1 MPKPTRFV
9 PGTVVGECV
18 LVRRIADGG
27 MGEVHEATSPW
38 GHVAV
43 KLVTWG
49 GMRGTEALARF
60 LREGALL
67 RELSHPGIVKVL
79 AHGVDGR
86 TKIPFLV
93 LELLEGD
100 DLDVVVGRRGPLS
113 AELVASL
120 GIEVSLALEHAHER
134 GVVHRDVKPANVIVP
149 RDPSRGRA
157 ILCDFGLSKRV
168 GAEGSI
174 TGTGA
179 LLGTPYFMAPEQV
192 LDSKHADVR
201 SDVFSLAMT
210 LYFAVTGKNPFESL
224 EGPELVRAV
233 CSHPVPDVR
242 TYRRDVPEALA
253 VTLAYA
259 LHRDARARATLEELR
274 SALLEIAEGKTG
286 VPSAPV
292 SRAARAGPT
301 SRPRGLAE
309 LDTLELQKGAYSV
322 MRPLGPNVV
331 EAVND
336 EGQVVRIERLGP
348 LVERQKDEL
357 FRELEV
363 LVGNTND
370 ALVAVV
376 DHGEA
381 AGEHYVVSESL
392 EDPELATYV
401 DTRGPFTMDRGLR
414 AVSRFVRGYGK
425 VSSAGFV
432 HGAIGPST
440 LSLRATNTKRI
451 LVLSDLGIARRVRAL
466 GPASTAKR
474 AEDPRVDVLGVV
486 AALHFAIVGQLPFG
500 AQGAVADGGAARPLA
515 VTFVAPEPAVLRAL
529 EALVRRAIQGEIRS
543 FEALGHELRALA
555 GDLPTG

>member
-1 MPKPTRFV
+1 MPRSTRFV

-79 AHGVDGR
+79 AHGVDVR
-86 TKIPFLV
+86 TKIPYLV

-100 DLDVVVGRRGPLS
+100 DLDVVVGRRGPL
-113 AELVASL
+113 APELVASL
-120 GIEVSLALEHAHER
+120 GVEVTLALGHAHER

-149 RDPSRGRA
+149 RDPARGRA

-242 TYRRDVPEALA
+242 TFRRDVPEALA
-253 VTLAYA
+253 VALAHA
-259 LHRDARARATLEELR
+259 LHRDARARATLDELR
-274 SALLEIAEGKTG
+274 GALREIAEGAAG
-286 VPSAPV
+286 VPEAQA
-292 SRAARAGPT
+292 SRAGRGGPT

-309 LDTLELQKGAYSV
+309 LDTLELQRGSYSV
-322 MRPLGPNVV
+322 MRSMGSNLV

-348 LVERQKDEL
+348 LAERQKNEL
-357 FRELEV
+357 FRELE
-363 LVGNTND
+363 LIVGNAND

-381 AGEHYVVSESL
+381 FGEHYVVSESF
-392 EDPELATYV
+392 EDPALATYV

-414 AVSRFVRGYGK
+414 AVSRFVRGYAK
-425 VSSAGFV
+425 VSAAGFV

-451 LVLSDLGIARRVRAL
+451 LVLSDIGIARRIHAL
-466 GPASTAKR
+466 GAGTAKR

-486 AALHFAIVGQLPFG
+486 AALHFAVVGQLPFG
-500 AQGAVADGGAARPLA
+500 AQGAVADGAAARPLA
-515 VTFVAPEPAVLRAL
+515 VTFAAPEPSVLRAL
-529 EALVRRAIQGEIRS
+529 EALVRRAIRGEIPT

-555 GDLPTG
+555 DETRAG